1 MTDLIKVERVY
12 AQMMQRSIAKY
23 IGSNSF
29 EGSVEIF
36 NTTNLLLKYGD
47 SVPYLKSKLG
57 ENFNDHIIALH
68 RLLENSQKMMVFL
81 KSIDGK
87 RIDESALRR
96 IEETISKNALKTMDK
111 EKALRLF
118 TLLLDRT
125 DVVNHTI
132 SQTMINEY
140 SPTKIKTFD
149 DKQPYLRE
157 GV

>member
-1 MTDLIKVERVY
+1 MAELIKVERVY
-12 AQMMQRSIAKY
+12 AQMIQRSVAKY
-23 IGSNSF
+23 IGANSF

-47 SVPYLKSKLG
+47 SIPYLKSKLG
-57 ENFNDHIIALH
+57 DRFNDHIIALH
-68 RLLENSQKMMVFL
+68 RLLENSQKIMIFL
-81 KSIDGK
+81 KAIEKKSV
-87 RIDESALRR
+87 DELGTKK
-96 IEETISKNALKTMDK
+96 IEEIIAKHSFKTMDK